1 MSASSPAKVL
11 TSENRFDL
19 RKKATNFSDC
29 RETLRS
35 RRNFAKMITQETK
48 EKNRSTPRTTLA
60 VVPVSPK
67 KDRIEGFPGRF
78 SVVTG

>member
-11 TSENRFDL
+11 TSEKRFDL
-19 RKKATNFSDC
+19 RKNVTNFSDC
-29 RETLRS
+29 RETRRS

-48 EKNRSTPRTTLA
+48 EKSRRIPRTTLA

-67 KDRIEGFPGRF
+67 KDRIEGLPGRF
-78 SVVTG
+78 SEVTG